1 MKKIA
6 VSMLAL
12 IMGVAIM
19 AQDLPKA
26 TTKGAVRLFGDKD
39 DLTSVLT
46 LIPDGST
53 VEVVTADS
61 VYTRILFEGMDG
73 FVRSDRLGEI
83 LPEAA
88 PVAVQMMP
96 PADRPADQQ
105 PAELPQ
111 PQYRQEQPQQ
121 PQQYRQEQQPQY
133 QQEPTQQYRQEQALP
148 DEQQYYAPANRYE
161 ALADKYGTD
170 IGKRLYQHK
179 VWKGITSDMA
189 RDSWGKPVQI
199 NRMYV
204 DQSVEEEWIYSK
216 KYLYFRDGILVD
228 WGPVK

>member
-6 VSMLAL
+6 VTMLAL
-12 IMGVAIM
+12 IVGIAIM

-61 VYTRILFEGMDG
+61 LYTRILFDGLDG
-73 FVRSDRLGEI
+73 FVRSDRLGEP

-88 PVAVQMMP
+88 PVTVQMLP
-96 PADRPADQQ
+96 PADRPEDQPSVQPQQQ
-105 PAELPQ
+105 PQYRQEQ

-121 PQQYRQEQQPQY
+121 QPQYRQEQP
-133 QQEPTQQYRQEQALP
+133 LP
-148 DEQQYYAPANRYE
+148 EEQQYYAPANRYE
-161 ALADKYGTD
+161 ALVDRYGTD
-170 IGKRLYQHK
+170 LGKRLFQHK

-189 RDSWGKPVQI
+189 RYSWGKPVQI

>member
-1 MKKIA
+1 
-6 VSMLAL
+6 MLAL
-12 IMGVAIM
+12 IVGIAIM

-61 VYTRILFEGMDG
+61 LYTRILFDGLDG
-73 FVRSDRLGEI
+73 FVRSDRLGEP

-88 PVAVQMMP
+88 PVTVQMLP
-96 PADRPADQQ
+96 PADRPEDQPSVQPQQQ
-105 PAELPQ
+105 PQYRQEQ

-121 PQQYRQEQQPQY
+121 QPQYRQEQP
-133 QQEPTQQYRQEQALP
+133 LP
-148 DEQQYYAPANRYE
+148 EEQQYYAPANRYE
-161 ALADKYGTD
+161 ALVDKYGAD
-170 IGKRLYQHK
+170 IGKRLFQHK

-199 NRMYV
+199 NHMYV

>member
-1 MKKIA
+1 
-6 VSMLAL
+6 MLAL
-12 IMGVAIM
+12 FAGIAIM

-61 VYTRILFEGMDG
+61 LYTRILFDGLDG
-73 FVRSDRLGEI
+73 FVRSDRLGEP

-88 PVAVQMMP
+88 PVTVQMMP
-96 PADRPADQQ
+96 PVQQ
-105 PAELPQ
+105 PAQQQQPQYQQEQPQQQ
-111 PQYRQEQPQQ
+111 PQYRQEQP
-121 PQQYRQEQQPQY
+121 
-133 QQEPTQQYRQEQALP
+133 LP
-148 DEQQYYAPANRYE
+148 EEQQYYAPANRWE
-161 ALADKYGTD
+161 ALVDKYGTD
-170 IGKRLYQHK
+170 LGKRLYQHK

>member
-88 PVAVQMMP
+88 PVTVQMMP
-96 PADRPADQQ
+96 PADRPTDQQ
-105 PAELPQ
+105 PQPQYQQGQ
-111 PQYRQEQPQQ
+111 PQYRQEQP
-121 PQQYRQEQQPQY
+121 
-133 QQEPTQQYRQEQALP
+133 LP
-148 DEQQYYAPANRYE
+148 EEEQYYAPANRWE
-161 ALADKYGTD
+161 ALVDKYGTD

-179 VWKGITSDMA
+179 VWKGISSDMA

>member
-6 VSMLAL
+6 VTMLAL
-12 IMGVAIM
+12 IVGIAIM

-61 VYTRILFEGMDG
+61 LYTRILFDGLDG
-73 FVRSDRLGEI
+73 FVRSDRLGES

-88 PVAVQMMP
+88 PVTVQMLP
-96 PADRPADQQ
+96 PADRPEDQPSVQ
-105 PAELPQ
+105 PQQQ
-111 PQYRQEQPQQ
+111 PQYRQEQP
-121 PQQYRQEQQPQY
+121 
-133 QQEPTQQYRQEQALP
+133 LP
-148 DEQQYYAPANRYE
+148 EEQQYYAPANRYE
-161 ALADKYGTD
+161 ALVDKYGTD
-170 IGKRLYQHK
+170 LGKRLFQYK

>member
-6 VSMLAL
+6 VSVLAL
-12 IMGVAIM
+12 FVGIAIM

-26 TTKGAVRLFGDKD
+26 TTKGTVRLFGDKD

-61 VYTRILFEGMDG
+61 LYTRVLFEGLDG
-73 FVRSDRLGEI
+73 FVRSDRLGEP

-88 PVAVQMMP
+88 PVSVQMLP
-96 PADRPADQQ
+96 PADRPAVEQPAQQ
-105 PAELPQ
+105 PQPQYQQEPQQQ

-121 PQQYRQEQQPQY
+121 YRQEQPQY
-133 QQEPTQQYRQEQALP
+133 E
-148 DEQQYYAPANRYE
+148 EQQYYAPANRYE

-170 IGKRLYQHK
+170 LGKRLYQHK

>member
-1 MKKIA
+1 
-6 VSMLAL
+6 MLSL
-12 IMGVAIM
+12 FMGIAIM
-19 AQDLPKA
+19 AQDLPRA

-61 VYTRILFEGMDG
+61 LYTRILFDGLDG
-73 FVRSDRLGEI
+73 FVRSDRLGEP

-88 PVAVQMMP
+88 PVTVQMMP
-96 PADRPADQQ
+96 PADRPAAQPPAQQ
-105 PAELPQ
+105 PQPQYQQEQ
-111 PQYRQEQPQQ
+111 PQYRQEQP
-121 PQQYRQEQQPQY
+121 
-133 QQEPTQQYRQEQALP
+133 LP
-148 DEQQYYAPANRYE
+148 EEQQYYAPANRWE
-161 ALADKYGTD
+161 ALVDKYGTD

-179 VWKGITSDMA
+179 VWKGVTSDMA

>member
-1 MKKIA
+1 MMKRIA

-12 IMGVAIM
+12 FAGIAIM

-46 LIPDGST
+46 LIPDDST

-61 VYTRILFEGMDG
+61 LYTRILFDGLDG
-73 FVRSDRLGEI
+73 FVRSDRLGEP

-88 PVAVQMMP
+88 PVTVQMMP

-105 PAELPQ
+105 PV
-111 PQYRQEQPQQ
+111 QQ
-121 PQQYRQEQQPQY
+121 PQPQY
-133 QQEPTQQYRQEQALP
+133 QQEPPLP
-148 DEQQYYAPANRYE
+148 EEEQYYAPANRWE
-161 ALADKYGTD
+161 ALVDKYGAD